1 MKSSP
6 RLLILSLVLLTAV
19 TVLAKKRKKD
29 PTCDAKNIPN
39 TSRVCRLNGVIV
51 TPSVRGE
58 FIKLT
63 ECTWNCNL
71 GCKWVGG
78 PKKRTCK
85 GRPGEWKKQQRSNGQ
100 YQKSKGI
107 QCACRSCT
115 GGPGDWPGVG
125 ASADCTSG
133 PPYGAGT
140 LCNYPCGPGYT
151 TGSGNRQRLCFNSI
165 WRDHVSDLV
174 CTDIDEC
181 AADIDNCAQVCTNTD
196 GSYTCGCNPGYVLN
210 ADGVSC
216 DDVDECAADTDNCEQ
231 TCTNTVGSFTCG
243 CNDGYVLNADGFSC
257 DDVDECLDN
266 NGGCAHDCDNT
277 VGSFTCSC
285 LAGFILADDGL
296 NCDPEPT
303 GEMPTVMPT
312 DSP

>member
-1 MKSSP
+1 MPSDHPRTYGARWSLRHSP

-39 TSRVCRLNGVIV
+39 TSRVCRLNGAEV
-51 TPSVRGE
+51 TPVRGE

-71 GCKWVGG
+71 GCKWVEVVPVDPGIGLGSAHLPIVHPDLLTAPVRCATTPVVPVTPQGQEIARDCASTVFGG
-78 PKKRTCK
+78 IT
-85 GRPGEWKKQQRSNGQ
+85 
-100 YQKSKGI
+100 Y
-107 QCACRSCT
+107 
-115 GGPGDWPGVG
+115 
-125 ASADCTSG
+125 
-133 PPYGAGT
+133 
-140 LCNYPCGPGYT
+140 L
-151 TGSGNRQRLCFNSI
+151 I
-165 WRDHVSDLV
+165 WSVLV
-174 CTDIDEC
+174 NIDEC
-181 AADIDNCAQVCTNTD
+181 AADIDNCAQVCINTD
-196 GSYTCGCNPGYVLN
+196 GSFTCGCNDGYVLN

-216 DDVDECAADTDNCEQ
+216 DDVDECAADTDNCAQ

-243 CNDGYVLNADGFSC
+243 CNDGYVLNTDGFSC

-312 DSP
+312 D